1 MKERPLHTSFFSCI
15 PSGFQT
21 LRTGFT
27 KGGDGY
33 FFLDTLRTYSS
44 TTAALLHVVQG
55 IVLAHR
61 NEQYE
66 TNDVVHFD
74 YNPSIILIEQI
85 K

>member
-1 MKERPLHTSFFSCI
+1 MKERPLQTSFFSRI
-15 PSGFQT
+15 PSSFQT
-21 LRTGFT
+21 LRTGLT
-27 KGGDGY
+27 DGRDGH
-33 FFLDTLRTYSS
+33 FFLDTLGTYSS
-44 TTAALLHVVQG
+44 PTAALLHVVQG

-74 YNPSIILIEQI
+74 FNPPNILIEQI